1 MRISDWSAD
10 VCSSDLVPDTGG
22 VRIINRDQIVRDNY
36 FEGLAGSSFKSAITV
51 MNGVPNSVINRY
63 HQVANARIEG
73 NSLIDVAR
81 ITLAAGAHA
90 ERSAPPVDSKFEL
103 NTTVGP
109 KGHDP
114 FRAGGEIG
122 RHALPGHCQ
131 AQGAKPMIGT
141 RTRTART

>member
-1 MRISDWSAD
+1 MRISDWSSD

-22 VRIINRDQIVRDNY
+22 VRIINRDQTVRDNY

-81 ITLAAGAHA
+81 ITLAAAAAA
-90 ERSAPPVDSKFEL
+90 ERSAPPVDSTFARNL
-103 NTTVGP
+103 IV
-109 KGHDP
+109 
-114 FRAGGEIG
+114 
-122 RHALPGHCQ
+122 
-131 AQGAKPMIGT
+131 GAKWHDHFP
-141 RTRTART
+141 AE

>member
-81 ITLAAGAHA
+81 ITLAAGADA
-90 ERSAPPVDSKFEL
+90 ERSAPPVDSKFER
-103 NTTVGP
+103 NQ
-109 KGHDP
+109 
-114 FRAGGEIG
+114 IG
-122 RHALPGHCQ
+122 RASCRESVCQ
-131 AQGAKPMIGT
+131 YV
-141 RTRTART
+141 